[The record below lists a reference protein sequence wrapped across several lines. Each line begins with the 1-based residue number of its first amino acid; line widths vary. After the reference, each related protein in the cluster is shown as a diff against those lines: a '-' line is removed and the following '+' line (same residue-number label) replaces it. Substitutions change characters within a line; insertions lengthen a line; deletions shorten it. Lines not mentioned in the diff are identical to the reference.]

1 MNTQASSASSANSP
15 SARFLHAWVRGWKVI
30 VLMIWLQLIGF
41 AITLPFKLLPPAWSE
56 GLMAVVGLIIG
67 PPLSY
72 WGYKCLYPD
81 PEQRTDPNSLP
92 TECLTCKTTIPAH
105 ADTCPSCGWSYKRR

>member
-1 MNTQASSASSANSP
+1 MNAASVTTP
-15 SARFLHAWVRGWKVI
+15 SQSLSDRFLRAWVRGWRVI
-30 VLMIWLQLIGF
+30 VLTLWLQLIGLVLS
-41 AITLPFKLLPPAWSE
+41 LPFKLLPPNWSE

-72 WGYKCLYPD
+72 WGFKCLYPD